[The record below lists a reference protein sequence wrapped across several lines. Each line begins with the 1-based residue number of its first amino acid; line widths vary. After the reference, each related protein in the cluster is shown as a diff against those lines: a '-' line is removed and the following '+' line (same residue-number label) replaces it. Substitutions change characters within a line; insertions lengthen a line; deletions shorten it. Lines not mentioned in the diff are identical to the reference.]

1 MVATC
6 CQSLLCVDNPAYQG
20 NVVMVFPAFRAMTG
34 AELTAPGKCPIRA
47 HQTDWPEAELAKLDS
62 KPGFFL
68 GASGPQ
74 FTGPDAEKMFGE
86 IIGIFGIK
94 VDPELPGQ
102 TFHELLA
109 EAGGKIECLGLP
121 EDDNSSSKKR
131 EAAAAAE
138 KPPGGGCR
146 CVLL

>member
-1 MVATC
+1 MNSHSSDPSRPAHRPHADRKI
-6 CQSLLCVDNPAYQG
+6 DNSTLAG
-20 NVVMVFPAFRAMTG
+20 SFGGLTG

-47 HQTDWPEAELAKLDS
+47 HQTDWPEAELAKLDP

-68 GASGPQ
+68 GASGPE

-86 IIGIFGIK
+86 IIGIIGTK

-121 EDDNSSSKKR
+121 EGDNSSSKK
-131 EAAAAAE
+131 AAAAN
-138 KPPGGGCR
+138 
-146 CVLL
+146 